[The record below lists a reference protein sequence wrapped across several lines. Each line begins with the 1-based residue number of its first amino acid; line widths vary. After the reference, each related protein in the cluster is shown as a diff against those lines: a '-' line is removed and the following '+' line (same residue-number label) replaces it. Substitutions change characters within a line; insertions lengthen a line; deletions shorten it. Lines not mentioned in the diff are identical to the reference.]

1 MDVEATIT
9 LPVELLRAVD
19 QQSGVY
25 GSRSRLI
32 ATALRAFLDRR
43 NPRAVDA
50 RDLAIIERHLDEL
63 NAEAED
69 ALDYQVP
76 L

>member
-1 MDVEATIT
+1 MNVDATIT
-9 LPVELLRAVD
+9 LPEELLHAVD
-19 QQSGVY
+19 ERSASY

-32 ATALRAFLDRR
+32 EVALRAFLGRS
-43 NPRAVDA
+43 AAEAADA
-50 RDLAIIERHLDEL
+50 RDQAIIERHADEL

-69 ALDYQVP
+69 ALSYQVP

>member
-1 MDVEATIT
+1 MDIKATVT
-9 LPVELLRAVD
+9 LPAELLQTVD
-19 QQSGVY
+19 EQAGDY

-32 ATALRAFLDRR
+32 EAALRFFLDRR
-43 NPRAVDA
+43 NQKALEA
-50 RDLAIIERHLDEL
+50 RDQAIIERHLDEL

>member
-1 MDVEATIT
+1 MDIEATIT
-9 LPVELLRAVD
+9 LPAELLHAVD
-19 QQSGVY
+19 EQAGVY

-32 ATALRAFLDRR
+32 ATALRAFLGRR
-43 NPRAVDA
+43 NRQAVDA

>member
-1 MDVEATIT
+1 MNVEATIA
-9 LPVELLRAVD
+9 LPEELLHAVD
-19 QQSGVY
+19 EQSSIY

-32 ATALRAFLDRR
+32 ETALRAFLDRR
-43 NPRAVDA
+43 HPEAA
-50 RDLAIIERHLDEL
+50 ETRDLAIIEEHLDEL

-69 ALDYQVP
+69 ALGYQIP